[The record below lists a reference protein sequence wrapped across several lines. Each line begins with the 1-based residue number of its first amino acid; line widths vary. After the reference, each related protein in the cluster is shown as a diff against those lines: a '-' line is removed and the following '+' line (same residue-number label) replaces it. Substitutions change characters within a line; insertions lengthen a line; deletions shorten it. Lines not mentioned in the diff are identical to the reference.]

1 MNLDKIV
8 EGEEDDDELMD
19 DEEEVQEVNG
29 EAMGKKENAEVFN
42 EMIEGE
48 V

>member
-19 DEEEVQEVNG
+19 DEDDLPETNG
-29 EAMGKKENAEVFN
+29 DIGNQGVGKKQ
-42 EMIEGE
+42 
-48 V
+48 